1 MSDWTAN
8 QIELTLIRHGATIG
22 NAQRRYIG
30 KTEEQLSLEGL
41 EGIRKRIEQ
50 GVYPKA
56 DILFVSPMLRCRQT
70 AELIYPGMQ
79 MYPIPQWR
87 EMDFGQF
94 EGKNYQELNGNP
106 LYQSWIDSGGT
117 ISLPGG
123 ESREEFC
130 NRVRQGMEQAMEI
143 IRKQSRQKRVLS
155 VAGVVHGGTIM
166 ALLSSYCGGD
176 YYDYQCSN
184 GAGFMMRLQGDG
196 NWVKGEKIE

>member
-30 KTEEQLSLEGL
+30 KTEEQLSQEGM
-41 EGIRKRIEQ
+41 EGIRKRAEQ

-56 DILFVSPMLRCRQT
+56 DILFVSPMLRCCQT

-79 MYPIPQWR
+79 MHPISHWR
-87 EMDFGQF
+87 EMDFGEF
-94 EGKNYQELNGNP
+94 EGKNYEELKEDCR
-106 LYQSWIDSGGT
+106 YQSWIDSGGT
-117 ISLPGG
+117 MAFPGG
-123 ESREEFC
+123 ESRDTFC
-130 NRVRQGMEQAMEI
+130 CRVRQGMEQAMEI
-143 IRKQSRQKRVLS
+143 IRKQSRQKKVFS

-166 ALLSSYCGGD
+166 ALCSSYCGGD

-184 GAGFMMRLQGDG
+184 GEGFSMRLLADG
-196 NWVKGEKIE
+196 NWIKGEKIG